1 MKEIHYEKTVC
12 ISCRSPYPVCLFQHM
27 DLESGTSLN
36 ETPVN
41 IVFIGPCSNS
51 HIEDLREAAV
61 KGRKML
67 ECVIISVTHPSP
79 T

>member
-1 MKEIHYEKTVC
+1 
-12 ISCRSPYPVCLFQHM
+12 M

-36 ETPVN
+36 EIPVN

-51 HIEDLREAAV
+51 HVEDLREAAAV

>member
-1 MKEIHYEKTVC
+1 
-12 ISCRSPYPVCLFQHM
+12 M

-36 ETPVN
+36 EIPVN